1 MNTQTPTPL
10 FLTAR
15 GTEQLKPWMVSYTQ
29 LALVESCQRKWWF
42 KYVKQL
48 PDPTGAGAAFGS
60 KLHALAEKYITEGAD
75 LTDDRIGKLVAL
87 AENRGYIPTHSN
99 FLAADGKI
107 LIEHKFKALIGH
119 GVDAIPLAGAVDI
132 LDVTDPDR
140 LYTGDHKTG
149 KSLRYVKTEEQLRLD
164 QQLSIYL
171 KVMVDEHYNG
181 KPPARLEAAHI
192 VYLSEGPL
200 HVERVGPVSIPWEQ
214 VQDTW
219 SGIEKQVPVIRG
231 LAAETSVNRIPGNRA
246 RCSDYGG
253 CPFRDVCHAT
263 LDSTSYFS
271 TPSTPSTTPAS
282 KKEDMSDQ
290 NPPNT
295 AGIPNYLQKLQA
307 LRNRNATGGMN
318 PGGRTTAPAP
328 ATVAAP
334 APATA
339 TKPTLEEYQK
349 NFKVPQKPEAPRTEP
364 PPVIVVGTDALG
376 TILPAL
382 ERAVETG
389 AARRHEG
396 RSPDAR
402 RFTKEEVAE
411 ARAQEATPASAGA
424 IEGMSRDAVLYALSK
439 RGFTEQQIERASVET
454 VRTILDEG
462 YGSEDCSIL
471 PNGSL
476 KVFKPTEGAVRNI
489 DPVRAEEQ
497 DAAEAEL
504 AAAAEER
511 RRLKK
516 EQAERELAEQQ
527 AAEEAEQKRVAA
539 LQAEARR
546 QLAAASAPTTDPR
559 TNGEPFGITHWN
571 GEPVR
576 GNTVTPTDKSR
587 ARKRRGSRQLLV
599 DELKL
604 YSLKEYEDMSVEA
617 VEQVMADVERQLRE
631 GAGAEGGPPVRRPIF
646 NANTPERKAEI
657 EAQARFDA
665 LELKGVPMDGMEA
678 WNNVGVVGFVWRHA
692 EGKLT
697 HYQTLAHFLR
707 DVCATPGGT
716 FALDF
721 GADQANRRK
730 FVQVELDLLPS
741 VLKSV
746 YESLTAEGRGAKF
759 EDPVFEAPP
768 KPTEEQTQTLT
779 TQMGQQVFILV
790 DATAQWALPMEQH
803 LLPAMKQY
811 EKKKGIPY
819 YDMQPFND
827 GAKFVAGCLM
837 LEEFELEPGN
847 WYSIQ
852 GQHPWRQY
860 VLEILSRDPRV
871 RFIYGTR

>member
-1 MNTQTPTPL
+1 M
-10 FLTAR
+10 
-15 GTEQLKPWMVSYTQ
+15 
-29 LALVESCQRKWWF
+29 
-42 KYVKQL
+42 
-48 PDPTGAGAAFGS
+48 
-60 KLHALAEKYITEGAD
+60 
-75 LTDDRIGKLVAL
+75 
-87 AENRGYIPTHSN
+87 
-99 FLAADGKI
+99 
-107 LIEHKFKALIGH
+107 
-119 GVDAIPLAGAVDI
+119 
-132 LDVTDPDR
+132 
-140 LYTGDHKTG
+140 
-149 KSLRYVKTEEQLRLD
+149 
-164 QQLSIYL
+164 
-171 KVMVDEHYNG
+171 
-181 KPPARLEAAHI
+181 
-192 VYLSEGPL
+192 
-200 HVERVGPVSIPWEQ
+200 
-214 VQDTW
+214 
-219 SGIEKQVPVIRG
+219 
-231 LAAETSVNRIPGNRA
+231 
-246 RCSDYGG
+246 
-253 CPFRDVCHAT
+253 
-263 LDSTSYFS
+263 
-271 TPSTPSTTPAS
+271 
-282 KKEDMSDQ
+282 
-290 NPPNT
+290 
-295 AGIPNYLQKLQA
+295 
-307 LRNRNATGGMN
+307 
-318 PGGRTTAPAP
+318 
-328 ATVAAP
+328 
-334 APATA
+334 
-339 TKPTLEEYQK
+339 
-349 NFKVPQKPEAPRTEP
+349 PQKPEAP
-364 PPVIVVGTDALG
+364 
-376 TILPAL
+376 PA
-382 ERAVETG
+382 
-389 AARRHEG
+389 AA
-396 RSPDAR
+396 PAP
-402 RFTKEEVAE
+402 AE
-411 ARAQEATPASAGA
+411 ATVQYT
-424 IEGMSRDAVLYALSK
+424 LLK
-439 RGFTEQQIERASVET
+439 RGFTDQQIARAT
-454 VRTILDEG
+454 VDTIRTIMDEG

-471 PNGSL
+471 PNGTL

-489 DPVRAEEQ
+489 DPVRAEERDTEAERQ
-497 DAAEAEL
+497 RKEATEDQLSDEQAAQEEDDRKAAEV
-504 AAAAEER
+504 
-511 RRLKK
+511 
-516 EQAERELAEQQ
+516 
-527 AAEEAEQKRVAA
+527 AEQKRVAA

-546 QLAAASAPTTDPR
+546 QLAAASNPASTPTTDPR
-559 TNGEPFGITHWN
+559 TNGESFGTTHFN

-576 GNTVTPTDKSR
+576 GNTATPADKSR

-803 LLPAMKQY
+803 LLPAMRQF

>member
-1 MNTQTPTPL
+1 MSDTPTPL

-15 GTEQLKPWMVSYTQ
+15 GTDQLRPWTVSYSQ

-60 KLHALAEKYITEGAD
+60 KLHALAEKRITEGAE

-99 FLAADGKI
+99 FQAADGKI
-107 LIEHKFKALIGH
+107 KIEYKFKALVGH
-119 GVDAIPLAGAVDI
+119 GVDALPLTGAVDI

-171 KVMVDEHYNG
+171 KVAVDEHYGG
-181 KPPARLEAAHI
+181 KPPTHLEAAHI

-246 RCSDYGG
+246 RCNDYQG

-263 LDSTSYFS
+263 LDSTSFS
-271 TPSTPSTTPAS
+271 TPSTTNITPVS
-282 KKEDMSDQ
+282 KKEDMSNQDPQ
-290 NPPNT
+290 N
-295 AGIPNYLQKLQA
+295 AGLPNYLQKLQA
-307 LRNRNATGGMN
+307 LRSRNAAGGMN
-318 PGGRTTAPAP
+318 PGGRTAESAPAPAP

-334 APATA
+334 APATVA
-339 TKPTLEEYQK
+339 PAKPTLEEYQK
-349 NFKVPQKPEAPRTEP
+349 NFKVPQKSEAREQEAAHF
-364 PPVIVVGTDALG
+364 PPVSAERGALPNVL
-376 TILPAL
+376 T
-382 ERAVETG
+382 
-389 AARRHEG
+389 
-396 RSPDAR
+396 
-402 RFTKEEVAE
+402 
-411 ARAQEATPASAGA
+411 
-424 IEGMSRDAVLYALSK
+424 GMSRDAVLYALSK
-439 RGFTEQQIERASVET
+439 RGFTDQQIARATVET
-454 VRTILDEG
+454 VRIIMDEG

-471 PNGSL
+471 PNGTL

-489 DPVRAEEQ
+489 DPVRAEER
-497 DAAEAEL
+497 AAEEEL

-516 EQAERELAEQQ
+516 EQAELEARKLAEQQ

-546 QLAAASAPTTDPR
+546 QLAAASTPTTDPR
-559 TNGEPFGITHWN
+559 TNGEPFGTTHWN
-571 GEPVR
+571 GE
-576 GNTVTPTDKSR
+576 TVQGTPAAASAASTKDR

-604 YSLKEYEDMSVEA
+604 YSLKEYEDMSIEA
-617 VEQVMADVERQLRE
+617 VDMIMQDVERQLRE

-665 LELKGVPMDGMEA
+665 LELKGVPMDGMDA

-707 DVCATPGGT
+707 DVCSAPGGT

-768 KPTEEQTQTLT
+768 KVTEEQIQTLT

-790 DATAQWALPMEQH
+790 DAAAQWALPMEQH